1 MNKKVLKSQM
11 EAKYQQ
17 IKLFTEQERYDDA
30 LVLVEDLLKD
40 NSQDDMLWYLKGNIY
55 KKQEQWQQAIDSYTE
70 AITINRENPATTM
83 RRICIDILNFYDK
96 TMYNP

>member
-1 MNKKVLKSQM
+1 M
-11 EAKYQQ
+11 EDKYQQ
-17 IKLFTEQERYDDA
+17 IRLLTEEEKYQDA

-40 NSQDDMLWYLKGNIY
+40 NSQDDILWYLKGNIY
-55 KKQEQWQQAIDSYTE
+55 KKQELWRQAIDSYTE
-70 AITINRENPATTM
+70 AIAINRENPATTM

>member
-30 LVLVEDLLKD
+30 LALVEDLLNT
-40 NSQDDMLWYLKGNIY
+40 NSNDDMLWYLKGNIY

-70 AITINRENPATTM
+70 AIAINRENPATTM